1 MAEGV
6 ADRISACMLLVT
18 AHAKSATEWKRI
30 LVIVSR
36 HIQSISDIT
45 DRVFPE
51 IKRKI
56 TTRL

>member
-6 ADRISACMLLVT
+6 ADRIM
-18 AHAKSATEWKRI
+18 
-30 LVIVSR
+30 VIVSR